1 LNNKSFN
8 GESSV
13 AKIRTRFFIETHE
26 VKIIRRRK
34 FFIRAFCEEC
44 GREVSLLPPA
54 DAAFLVAEETAEIY
68 SWIDSKK
75 IHYFYLNGT
84 VPFVC
89 LTSVCLV

>member
-1 LNNKSFN
+1 
-8 GESSV
+8 V
-13 AKIRTRFFIETHE
+13 AKVRTRFFIETHE

-54 DAAFLVAEETAEIY
+54 DAAFLVCQETAEIY

-75 IHYFYLNGT
+75 IHSFYLNGAM
-84 VPFVC
+84 PFVC